1 MIRNFIFYCFILFPV
16 LIAAQQKNKVLEKSL
31 SNARNYSD
39 SSVIIRE
46 FIKENDFQNPEEPL
60 KLLQDAKNLL
70 AGENDKKLWADFYF
84 DAGEIYYNYAEIDK
98 ATESYIKSYDYYKST
113 NLSTKPLIERKL
125 AGIYTNTGYY
135 QQAED
140 YLMKSYKHSVKNND
154 KANEARAELSLG
166 WLYYQMF
173 MVKDDSTK
181 LMPSLEYSKKAH
193 GWVEKNG
200 DDQTRVKLNVTI
212 AEAMSFTDQMD
223 SSFYYYDKAIQLAE
237 TSKTLDERAKA
248 FVYNQYARHLFDI
261 GETELAVVNAEKA
274 FEIVKDFE
282 SFEKLDVAKT
292 LYKIYIGN
300 KDYEKAANFFE
311 KYTELQDSLQQ
322 MEQFANINTLIHQ
335 QENPRKASW
344 IEKNWVWLSA
354 LVIIAFI
361 SVFFFVKMNQRRKLK
376 EAQNELN
383 ILSRKIAALNSEVS
397 VYENEINQ
405 LRNESEVN
413 MDAME
418 RKENQLKEILQKPL
432 LTDDQWLKFK
442 RSFEMVNKGYSHK
455 ISQNFTNVSQAEL
468 RYLYLLKLGMS
479 HKEIAAT
486 LGISPDSVR
495 LYKHRLGKKVNP
507 GKENILPVLF
517 ENN

>member
-1 MIRNFIFYCFILFPV
+1 MIRNFIFSFLILIPV
-16 LIAAQQKNKVLEKSL
+16 LIPAQNKALEKSL
-31 SNARNYSD
+31 SNAKDYLD
-39 SSVIIRE
+39 SSIIIRK
-46 FIKENDFQNPEEPL
+46 FIKENDFQSPEEAL
-60 KLLQDAKNLL
+60 KLLQDAKDLL
-70 AGENDKKLWADFYF
+70 RRENDKKTWADFYF
-84 DAGEIYYNYAEIDK
+84 EAGEIYYNYAEIDK

-113 NLSTKPLIERKL
+113 NSSNKPRIERKL

-140 YLMKSYKHSVKNND
+140 YLMKSYKSSVKNND

-181 LMPSLEYSKKAH
+181 LIPSLEYSKKAH

-200 DDQTRVKLNVTI
+200 DDQTRIKLNVTI
-212 AEAMSFTDQMD
+212 AEVMSFTDQID
-223 SSFYYYDKAIQLAE
+223 SSFYYYDKAIQIAE

-292 LYKIYIGN
+292 LYKIYIEN
-300 KDYEKAANFFE
+300 KDYEKAAVFFE
-311 KYTELQDSLQQ
+311 KYTDLQDSLKQ
-322 MEQFANINTLIHQ
+322 MEQYANINTLIHQ
-335 QENPRKASW
+335 QENPRKSSW
-344 IEKNWVWLSA
+344 IEKNWIWLSVLV
-354 LVIIAFI
+354 LVIFMAGYVYVRI
-361 SVFFFVKMNQRRKLK
+361 NQKRKFR

-383 ILSRKIAALNSEVS
+383 LLTTKIASLSSDIER
-397 VYENEINQ
+397 YETEINTLKSSAEKNLPEIEEKEYQ
-405 LRNESEVN
+405 LR
-413 MDAME
+413 D
-418 RKENQLKEILQKPL
+418 ILQTPL
-432 LTDDQWLKFK
+432 LTDDQWLTFK
-442 RSFEMVNKGYSHK
+442 KAFEKVNRNYSRE
-455 ISQNFTNVSQAEL
+455 ISYNFSNISQAEL
-468 RYLYLLKLGMS
+468 RYLYLKKLGMN
-479 HKEIAAT
+479 HKEIASV

-507 GKENILPVLF
+507 GKEDALPVFL
-517 ENN
+517 E